1 MTSGYH
7 VGQCKYR
14 IFPSSEKI
22 LLDNAVLENIHLV
35 YNDKKQEN
43 IVQSRWEEQR
53 GMRRTFGV
61 MEYSIF
67 WLW

>member
-53 GMRRTFGV
+53 GMRGTFGV